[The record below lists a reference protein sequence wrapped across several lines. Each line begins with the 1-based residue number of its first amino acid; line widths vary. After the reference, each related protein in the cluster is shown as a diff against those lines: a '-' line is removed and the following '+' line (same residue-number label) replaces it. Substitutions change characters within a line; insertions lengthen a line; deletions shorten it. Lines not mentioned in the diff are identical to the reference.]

1 MKKTTGLGIRID
13 QQEQTIAAVSRSDG
27 HTWMVE
33 DLSNAREGS
42 PPPRDLAQLMARN
55 PQAVTWLLPN
65 DLAKASVIN
74 LPPLK
79 GREQSRAVAGWVAR
93 SEESTPDAFTMAWR
107 RVGRARKKSEAP
119 QQQVFVLY
127 ARKKEIEDQLA
138 GELAAT
144 VQPGRMLPGF
154 MILDQFY
161 RMTHRQESG
170 GEAWN
175 LVFLGKHEN
184 FLVVSRDDC
193 LLLAR
198 GLPFDMSEGTDSD
211 KYVERLATEIDR
223 SGFYIRQGEHSPSI
237 AKIVVAGDP
246 DLADRLVKN
255 LQGYSSTP
263 AETWTIGEHF
273 TWGERAIPS
282 ESYIPL
288 MAAALSLEKPAYN
301 LLPEPGR
308 GFFGPAFRRRALV
321 AVGALGIGL
330 LPVLLVGSTLT
341 ARVQEGYLIKA
352 KQRLETA
359 REEAAEAAEIY
370 KQQRLLLSR
379 RDYIQSFHR
388 QRPDLES
395 VLLRIGALAPAEI
408 RFRNLEI
415 NEDDL
420 GKTRL
425 TLTGES
431 RAPTSGAAQAAFLT
445 FQKALEKVDFLE
457 TYTEPIKLEISG
469 EDQDRGESPRTLFK
483 LKYILVTDHAEE
495 G

>member
-1 MKKTTGLGIRID
+1 MKKRTGFGIRID
-13 QQEQTIAAVSRSDG
+13 KQEQTVTAVSRLDQ
-27 HTWMVE
+27 HTWTVE

-42 PPPRDLAQLMARN
+42 APPRDLAQLMARN
-55 PQAVTWLLPN
+55 PQVVTWLLSN
-65 DLAKASVIN
+65 DLAKATVIN
-74 LPPLK
+74 LPLLK
-79 GREQSRAVAGWVAR
+79 GREQARAVAGWVTR
-93 SEESTPDAFTMAWR
+93 SEESTTDAFSLAWR
-107 RVGRARKKSEAP
+107 PVGHVRNKSEAP
-119 QQQVFVLY
+119 QQNFFVLY
-127 ARKKEIEDQLA
+127 ARKKEIENQLA
-138 GELAAT
+138 GELATA

-154 MILDQFY
+154 MVLDQFY
-161 RMTHRQESG
+161 RLAHPEKSHNG
-170 GEAWN
+170 GLN

-184 FLVVSRDDC
+184 FLVVSQKHCPILSR
-193 LLLAR
+193 A
-198 GLPFDMSEGTDSD
+198 LPFDLSEGTEIEN
-211 KYVERLATEIDR
+211 YVERLATEIER
-223 SGFYIRQGEHSPSI
+223 SGFCVRQGEHCPGI
-237 AKIVVAGDP
+237 DKTIVAGDP
-246 DLADRLVKN
+246 ALTSLLVHYLKSN
-255 LQGYSSTP
+255 SNTP
-263 AETWTIGEHF
+263 AETWEIDKHF
-273 TWGERAIPS
+273 SWDERIIPP
-282 ESYIPL
+282 ESFIPL
-288 MAAALSLEKPAYN
+288 MAAAISLEQSSYN
-301 LLPEPGR
+301 LLPESRR
-308 GFFGPAFRRRALV
+308 GFFGPVFRRRALV
-321 AVGALGIGL
+321 AAGSLGIGL

-379 RDYIQSFHR
+379 RDYIQSFRR

-395 VLLRIGALAPAEI
+395 ILLRIGALAPAEI

-469 EDQDRGESPRTLFK
+469 EDKDRGESPRTLFK